1 MPYNRIHFDEKRI
14 VSEDINRLQN
24 HIEEIVRILEAE
36 NQDLRDRIK
45 RLEDRE

>member
-1 MPYNRIHFDEKRI
+1 MPYNKIHFDDKRI
-14 VSEDINRLQN
+14 TNEDINRLQN